1 MGMTVFLL
9 VAIIGT
15 LFGVPM
21 AVGWMIGPCVRLCIK
36 THTVWAGF
44 AVLAVWCLLVLA
56 AWCLFLVWFCN
67 TIFRYEWSVWNGRNH
82 TFKHV
87 PVRQ

>member
-21 AVGWMIGPCVRLCIK
+21 VVGWMIGPCVRLCIK

-44 AVLAVWCLLVLA
+44 AVLAVWCLLVL
-56 AWCLFLVWFCN
+56 
-67 TIFRYEWSVWNGRNH
+67 GGM
-82 TFKHV
+82 V
-87 PVRQ
+87 PVSGLVLQYDLLIRMECVEWA

>member
-21 AVGWMIGPCVRLCIK
+21 AVLDDRPMRKAVHKNPHGMGWFRG
-36 THTVWAGF
+36 AG
-44 AVLAVWCLLVLA
+44 CLVPVGACGMVPVSGLVLQYDLLIRME
-56 AWCLFLVWFCN
+56 CV
-67 TIFRYEWSVWNGRNH
+67 EWA
-82 TFKHV
+82 
-87 PVRQ
+87 